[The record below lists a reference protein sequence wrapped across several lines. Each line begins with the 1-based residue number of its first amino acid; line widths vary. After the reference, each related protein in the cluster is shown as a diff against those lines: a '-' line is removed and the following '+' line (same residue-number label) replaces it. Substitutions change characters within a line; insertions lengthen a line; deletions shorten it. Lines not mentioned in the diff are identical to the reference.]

1 MKNLVVRS
9 LSALA
14 IATSS
19 FALVAPVVQAQSSV
33 GVSTPIVS
41 DAGTL
46 DRGNDHF
53 VEVSVNG
60 DMPLSR
66 LKIVCVTFHEL
77 SGVKVVDAAT
87 GDPIPSSL
95 DYGFETFTVTFDQ
108 PLAAGTEV
116 RLIMEDSRVQGR
128 KAGLTVPYQ
137 VFATYPEIG
146 GEIPI
151 GTALIRIPEATGR

>member
-1 MKNLVVRS
+1 MKKFVVRS

-19 FALVAPVVQAQSSV
+19 FSLMAPAVHSQISV

-41 DAGTL
+41 NAGTSA
-46 DRGNDHF
+46 RGEDHF

-66 LKIVCVTFHEL
+66 LKVVCVTFHKL
-77 SGVKVVDAAT
+77 SGVKVLDADTGAEIPASVDF
-87 GDPIPSSL
+87 
-95 DYGFETFTVTFDQ
+95 GFEEFNITFDT
-108 PLAAGTEV
+108 PVAAGTDV
-116 RLIMEDSRVQGR
+116 RIVMEDSRVRGR
-128 KAGLTVPYQ
+128 KDGLTVPYRI
-137 VFATYPEIG
+137 FATYPEIG

-151 GTALIRIPEATGR
+151 GTALIRIPEVTSR

>member
-1 MKNLVVRS
+1 MKKFVVRS

-19 FALVAPVVQAQSSV
+19 ASLMAPMVHAQISV

-41 DAGTL
+41 NAGTL
-46 DRGNDHF
+46 DRGEDHF
-53 VEVSVNG
+53 VEVAVNG

-66 LKIVCVTFHEL
+66 LKVVCVTFHEL
-77 SGVKVVDAAT
+77 SGVKVVDANT
-87 GDPIPSSL
+87 GTTIPASL
-95 DYGFETFTVTFDQ
+95 DYGFETFTITFDQ
-108 PLAAGTEV
+108 PITVGTDV
-116 RLIMEDSRVQGR
+116 RIIMEDSRVQGR
-128 KAGLTVPYQ
+128 KDGLTVPYQ

>member
-14 IATSS
+14 IATSTFS
-19 FALVAPVVQAQSSV
+19 LMVPVAQAQISV

-41 DAGTL
+41 NAGTL
-46 DRGNDHF
+46 NRGNDHF
-53 VEVSVNG
+53 VEVEVNG

-66 LKIVCVTFHEL
+66 LKVVCVTFHEL
-77 SGVKVVDAAT
+77 SGVSVVDAST
-87 GDPIPSSL
+87 GDAIPFDV
-95 DYGFETFTVTFDQ
+95 DYGFETFTITFEE
-108 PLAAGTEV
+108 PVAAGTDV
-116 RLIMEDSRVQGR
+116 RIIMADSRVQGR
-128 KAGLTVPYQ
+128 KDGLTVPYQ
-137 VFATYPEIG
+137 IFATYPEIG

>member
-1 MKNLVVRS
+1 MKNLMVKG

-19 FALVAPVVQAQSSV
+19 FALMAPVVHAQISV

-46 DRGNDHF
+46 RRGEDHF

-60 DMPLSR
+60 EMPLSR

-77 SGVKVVDAAT
+77 SGVSILDADT
-87 GDPIPSSL
+87 GEEIPASI
-95 DYGFETFTVTFDQ
+95 DYGFETFTVTFDE
-108 PLAAGTEV
+108 PLATGTDV
-116 RLIMEDSRVQGR
+116 RIVMADSRIQGR
-128 KAGLTVPYQ
+128 KDGLTVPYQ

-151 GTALIRIPEATGR
+151 GTALIRIPEATSR

>member
-9 LSALA
+9 LSVLA
-14 IATSS
+14 IATSTLS
-19 FALVAPVVQAQSSV
+19 LVAPVVKAQISV

-66 LKIVCVTFHEL
+66 LKVVCVTFHEL
-77 SGVKVVDAAT
+77 SGVKVVDAET
-87 GDPIPSSL
+87 GAEIPASIN
-95 DYGFETFTVTFDQ
+95 YEFEAFTVTFDQ
-108 PLAAGTEV
+108 PLAAGTDV
-116 RLIMEDSRVQGR
+116 RLVMEDSRVQGR
-128 KAGLTVPYQ
+128 KDGLTVPYQ

-146 GEIPI
+146 GDIPI

>member
-19 FALVAPVVQAQSSV
+19 FSLMVPVVQAQISV

-46 DRGNDHF
+46 NRGEDHF

-77 SGVKVVDAAT
+77 SGVKVVDAET
-87 GDPIPSSL
+87 GNAIPASL
-95 DYGFETFTVTFDQ
+95 DYGFETFTVTFDD
-108 PLAAGTEV
+108 PLAAGTDV

-128 KAGLTVPYQ
+128 KDGLTVPYQ

-151 GTALIRIPEATGR
+151 GTGLIRIPEVTGR